1 VKEYFR
7 QSFPDAALF
16 QRANEI
22 WLSKLSNEMLENICR
37 RLIDDGDPLEPN
49 KAIQLERE
57 SFINVM
63 RDLLMWRNGRDTQAI
78 DMISVLVTSRQ
89 AVVRYI

>member
-1 VKEYFR
+1 
-7 QSFPDAALF
+7 
-16 QRANEI
+16 
-22 WLSKLSNEMLENICR
+22 MLENICR

-89 AVVRYI
+89 AVVR